1 MKTENQF
8 PRGGSAKRKL
18 SRQTARAR
26 IFKTTKTKR
35 TFNLTWQSPSL
46 ISYSRPFPFPF
57 PFPQLLLLLQNANLK
72 LASPCLAWIKKQTK
86 KKQKMDISEIAK
98 KLGFSDSKRL
108 IRKAAE
114 LRRLC
119 DVQFDS
125 SIIGVV
131 SSLPSVS

>member
-1 MKTENQF
+1 
-8 PRGGSAKRKL
+8 
-18 SRQTARAR
+18 
-26 IFKTTKTKR
+26 
-35 TFNLTWQSPSL
+35 
-46 ISYSRPFPFPF
+46 
-57 PFPQLLLLLQNANLK
+57 
-72 LASPCLAWIKKQTK
+72 
-86 KKQKMDISEIAK
+86 MDISEIAK